1 MIHFAPGDRVTVF
14 DPTLWKNDR
23 DTPPNKA
30 FKLATVVCYYG
41 FKSEQYGNY
50 PSLIDVVF
58 DHDGRLSK
66 GHFTSTV
73 KKVKSKRRS
82 PH

>member
-1 MIHFAPGDRVTVF
+1 MKTISHFTPGDRVVVF

-23 DTPPNKA
+23 DTPPSKT
-30 FKLATVVCYYG
+30 FQLATVVCYYG
-41 FKSEQYGNY
+41 IKSKLYGNY

-66 GHFTSTV
+66 GHFTPGVTV
-73 KKVKSKRRS
+73 Q
-82 PH
+82 